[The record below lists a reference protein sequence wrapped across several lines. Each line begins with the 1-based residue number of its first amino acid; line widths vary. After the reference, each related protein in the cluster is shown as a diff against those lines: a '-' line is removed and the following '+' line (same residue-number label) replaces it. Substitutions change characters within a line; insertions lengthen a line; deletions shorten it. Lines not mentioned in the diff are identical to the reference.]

1 MGHAWTYRR
10 HSGILFRIPTREACG
25 SICRIAKGGN
35 EGVILEIRR
44 ERMIEL
50 IQEGIHSEV
59 IKSPI
64 FLGLKKIDK
73 SQPKSRKSVDFG

>member
-1 MGHAWTYRR
+1 
-10 HSGILFRIPTREACG
+10 
-25 SICRIAKGGN
+25 
-35 EGVILEIRR
+35 
-44 ERMIEL
+44 MIEL